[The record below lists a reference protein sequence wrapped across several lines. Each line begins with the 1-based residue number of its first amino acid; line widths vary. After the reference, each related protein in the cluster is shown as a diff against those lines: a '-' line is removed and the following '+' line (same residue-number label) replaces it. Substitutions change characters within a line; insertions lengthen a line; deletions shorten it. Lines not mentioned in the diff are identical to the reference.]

1 MWDRLKSKW
10 QSLIFRLLF
19 YFTLSLL
26 AIAIVIATSF
36 SNRIK
41 PQFRNEILPNV
52 EQYIEYL
59 IRDIGTPPDL
69 IVAQQLADDLPF
81 ELRIEGPMVNWSSS
95 SDLKPIDQHEFKPA
109 PAPYDDVYTAHRHD
123 QHRRSSFLLIE
134 KQKYRYLFAMDN
146 SFREGS
152 ERRHWLLFLALGG
165 ILIFLYIAIRRL
177 FKPVQTMSRH
187 VELIGTGDLEQ
198 KLEVGGNGELAQL
211 AAGINSM
218 SAQIKSML
226 DNKSGLLLAISHEL
240 RSPLTRMRVNLE
252 LLDEGEIQQPL
263 IEDIHEMES
272 LVTTILESERLNS
285 KHSVLALSYCDLRD
299 LINEVI
305 DVHPWRNQ
313 IKTDLLSVKLQVDQ
327 LRIKLLL
334 KNLLDN
340 ACQYSDKVAGVIEIG
355 LNLDNMLASIYVQ
368 DYGRGIDADE
378 ISRITEA
385 FYRPDSSRQRHT
397 GGYGL
402 GLYLCKLIV
411 DAHQGQISFESEPGK
426 GARVSVQIPL
436 DNS

>member
-1 MWDRLKSKW
+1 MWDRLKTKW

-19 YFTLSLL
+19 YFVLSMV
-26 AIAIVIATSF
+26 AIAIVMATSF
-36 SNRIK
+36 TNRIK
-41 PQFRNEILPNV
+41 PHFRNEILPNV

-59 IRDIGTPPDL
+59 IRDIGIPPDL
-69 IVAQQLADDLPF
+69 IVAQQLANDLPF

-95 SDLKPIDQHEFKPA
+95 FELKSIDQHEFRPA
-109 PAPYDDVYTAHRHD
+109 PPPYDDVYTGHRHEK
-123 QHRRSSFLLIE
+123 HRRSSFLLIE
-134 KQKYRYLFAMDN
+134 KKEYRYLFAMDN

-152 ERRHWLLFLALGG
+152 ERRHWVLFLVLGG
-165 ILIFLYIAIRRL
+165 ILIFLYLAIRRM
-177 FKPVQTMSRH
+177 FRPVQTMSHH
-187 VELIGTGDLEQ
+187 VELIGTGDLEH
-198 KLEVGGNGELAQL
+198 KLEVGGRGELAQL
-211 AAGINSM
+211 ASGINSM

-226 DNKSGLLLAISHEL
+226 DSKSGLLLAISHEL

-252 LLDEGEIQQPL
+252 LLDQSEVQQQL

-272 LVTTILESERLNS
+272 LVTTILESERLNN
-285 KHSVLALSYCDLRD
+285 KHSVLSLSYCDVSD
-299 LINEVI
+299 LIAEVV
-305 DVHPWRNQ
+305 DVHPWRKR
-313 IKTDLLSVKLQVDQ
+313 IKTDLLSVKLQVDP

-340 ACQYSDKVAGVIEIG
+340 ACQYSDEVTDEIEIG
-355 LNLDNMLASIYVQ
+355 LNLTDSKVIIHVQ
-368 DYGRGIDADE
+368 DHGQGIDVEE
-378 ISRITEA
+378 IPRLTEA

-411 DAHQGQISFESEPGK
+411 SAHNGQIVIESEPGK
-426 GARVSVQIPL
+426 GTRVTVEIPL

>member
-19 YFTLSLL
+19 YFMLSML

-36 SNRIK
+36 THRIK
-41 PQFRNEILPNV
+41 PHFRDEILPNV

-59 IRDIGTPPDL
+59 IRDIGIPPDL

-81 ELRIEGPMVNWSSS
+81 ELRIEGPMINWSSS
-95 SDLKPIDQHEFKPA
+95 SDLKSIDQHEFRPA
-109 PAPYDDVYTAHRHD
+109 PAPYDDVYTGHRHD
-123 QHRRSSFLLIE
+123 EHRRSSFLLIE
-134 KQKYRYLFAMDN
+134 KQEYRYLFAMDN

-152 ERRHWLLFLALGG
+152 ERRHWILFLILGG
-165 ILIFLYIAIRRL
+165 ILIFLYVAIRRL
-177 FKPVQTMSRH
+177 LRPVQTMSRH
-187 VELIGTGDLEQ
+187 VELIGTGDLDQ
-198 KLEVGGNGELAQL
+198 KLEVVGKGELAQL
-211 AAGINSM
+211 AGGINSM

-226 DNKSGLLLAISHEL
+226 DSKSGLLLAISHEL

-252 LLDEGEIQQPL
+252 LLDEGVVQQQL

-272 LVTTILESERLNS
+272 LVTIILESERLSN
-285 KHSVLALSYCDLRD
+285 KHSVLSLAYCDLGD
-299 LINEVI
+299 LITEVI
-305 DVHPWRNQ
+305 DVHPGRKR
-313 IKTDLLSVKLQVDQ
+313 IKTDLFSVKLQLDQ

-340 ACQYSDKVAGVIEIG
+340 ACQYSDEATGDVEIS
-355 LNLDNMLASIYVQ
+355 LNLDDSLVSIHVQ
-368 DYGRGIDADE
+368 DHGHGIDVEE
-378 ISRITEA
+378 IPRLTEA
-385 FYRPDSSRQRHT
+385 FYRPDSSRQRDT

-411 DAHQGQISFESEPGK
+411 DAHGGQISFESEPGE
-426 GARVSVQIPL
+426 GTRVSVHIPL